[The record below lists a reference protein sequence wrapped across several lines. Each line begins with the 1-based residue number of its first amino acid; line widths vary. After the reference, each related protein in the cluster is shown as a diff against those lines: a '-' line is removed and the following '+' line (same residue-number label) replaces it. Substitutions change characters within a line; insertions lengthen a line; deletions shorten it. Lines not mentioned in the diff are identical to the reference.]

1 MKKSYGIIIAVII
14 IILGLVWYFRKYRG
28 FASADQGSRKE
39 RFAYQFAGQFVQ
51 QANNATN
58 NLGQTMQM
66 AQQMSQ
72 GDQAGSVVERLQ
84 QLETTLNLVAR
95 MGYATFALLQ
105 SGGMMVSTAIR
116 TVQGLRMMLERIV
129 ASINKITAIVY
140 KYYKRIQAYFPKRQQ
155 STRPIPVAY
164 VAAPGQMCQAPFQP
178 VSIQPLPQID
188 NSGLDNRLSA
198 ESRTLE
204 TEWNRLPNNLQARNR
219 MSATDRLGRFL
230 GKSMVAGVAQAID
243 SKSFPIMNKLYPK
256 KNEDN
261 FEDDVEI
268 PEIKTP
274 F

>member
-1 MKKSYGIIIAVII
+1 
-14 IILGLVWYFRKYRG
+14 
-28 FASADQGSRKE
+28 
-39 RFAYQFAGQFVQ
+39 
-51 QANNATN
+51 
-58 NLGQTMQM
+58 
-66 AQQMSQ
+66 
-72 GDQAGSVVERLQ
+72 
-84 QLETTLNLVAR
+84 

-129 ASINKITAIVY
+129 AAINKITAIVY

-155 STRPIPVAY
+155 SVRQIQGPIPVAY

-178 VSIQPLPQID
+178 VAIQPLPVSRESD
-188 NSGLDNRLSA
+188 FESA
-198 ESRTLE
+198 FPVSTS
-204 TEWNRLPNNLQARNR
+204 LQSRNR

-256 KNEDN
+256 KKKDD
-261 FEDDVEI
+261 FEDDVEV